1 MLIDN
6 YFKKLQA
13 FDSSLFIGQSYS
25 NNDGTQLYVIFEPIY
40 KTITTFFG
48 LKGTISEWESK
59 GLSNEKYRLPYTA
72 NKSLSPKLA
81 QMNNF
86 RIRSEFKGS
95 SLKQE
100 NQAAYTLI
108 CCKCFYYFRIR
119 FIVEI

>member
-1 MLIDN
+1 M
-6 YFKKLQA
+6 
-13 FDSSLFIGQSYS
+13 
-25 NNDGTQLYVIFEPIY
+25 QLYVIFEPIY

-48 LKGTISEWESK
+48 LKGTISERKSK
-59 GLSNEKYRLPYTA
+59 GLSNEKSRPPYRA

-81 QMNNF
+81 RMNNF

-100 NQAAYTLI
+100 DQAAYTPI

-119 FIVEI
+119 FMVTRFRY